1 MSMNKDPFYTVKSYF
16 NAFLFFSQLFE
27 LILLLD
33 VSYVNNKNYLNILYT
48 FLQNDYHNHFV
59 WSR

>member
-1 MSMNKDPFYTVKSYF
+1 MSMNKDPFYTVKSYYF
-16 NAFLFFSQLFE
+16 NAFFIFSQLFIE

-48 FLQNDYHNHFV
+48 
-59 WSR
+59 STE